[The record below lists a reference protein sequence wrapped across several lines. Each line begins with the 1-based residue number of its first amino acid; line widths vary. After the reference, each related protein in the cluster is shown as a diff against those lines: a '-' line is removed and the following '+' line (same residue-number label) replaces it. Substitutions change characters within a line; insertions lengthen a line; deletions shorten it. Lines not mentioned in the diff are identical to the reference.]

1 MASRSGHLRAGVD
14 YPGTEA
20 AFLEWFPDDAA
31 CAAYLE
37 RLRWPDGFRCPHCGV
52 GDAWRTAEG
61 RLSCAGCAR
70 KVSVTAGTIFHGT
83 RTPLRTWF
91 AAGWYLT
98 NHKQGASALGLQQV
112 LGLGSYQTAWTMLHK
127 FRTAMVRPGRDLLSG
142 DVEVDET
149 YLGTES
155 GVAGR
160 HIETKSIVVIAVEML
175 SPKGFGRIRLRRV
188 DDLTADS
195 LVGFI
200 CGVAEPGS
208 VIITD
213 GWNSYRSL
221 PRHGYTHKRTS
232 IRAGD
237 DPAHIVQPGV
247 HRVASLLKR
256 WLLGTHQGAVRAEHL
271 DAYLNEFTFRFNRR
285 RSRARG
291 MLFYRLLEQA
301 VLTDPA
307 PYKDIIGGGSRR
319 PTAT

>member
-1 MASRSGHLRAGVD
+1 M
-14 YPGTEA
+14 
-20 AFLEWFPDDAA
+20 EWFPDDAA

-37 RLRWPDGFRCPHCGV
+37 RLRWPDGFRCPHCGA
-52 GDAWRTAEG
+52 GESWRTSDG
-61 RLSCAGCAR
+61 RFSCAECAR
-70 KVSVTAGTIFHGT
+70 KVSVTARTIFHGT
-83 RTPLRTWF
+83 RTPLRSWF

-98 NHKQGASALGLQQV
+98 NQKHGASALGLQQV
-112 LGLGSYQTAWTMLHK
+112 LGLGSYQTAWAMLHK

-188 DDLTADS
+188 DDLTTDS

-200 CGVAEPGS
+200 RDVVEPGA

-213 GWNSYRSL
+213 GWNSYRPL

-232 IRAGD
+232 LRAGH
-237 DPAHIVQPGV
+237 DPAHVVQPGV

-285 RSRARG
+285 SSRARG

-301 VLTDPA
+301 VLSEPA
-307 PYKDIIGGGSRR
+307 PYKDIIGGHLGQ
-319 PTAT
+319 PIAYPE